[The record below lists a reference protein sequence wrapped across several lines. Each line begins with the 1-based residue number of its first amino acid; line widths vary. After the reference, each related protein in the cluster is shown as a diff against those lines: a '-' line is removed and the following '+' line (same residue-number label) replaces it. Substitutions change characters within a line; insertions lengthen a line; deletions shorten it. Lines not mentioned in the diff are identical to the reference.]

1 MARYGQR
8 PENALKRAN
17 EFIEVGK
24 PARALDTLQEV
35 FRNKK
40 WAYNW
45 SESVLEP
52 IMFKYLDLCVELK
65 KSHIAKEGLFQYR
78 NLFQSVNVGSLE
90 NVIRGYLRMAEERTE
105 NAREQSAQAVIDID
119 DLDNLATP
127 ESILLSAVSGEDAQ
141 DRSDRTILTP
151 WVKFLWESYCQCL
164 ELLRTNAHVENLY
177 HDIARMAFQ
186 FCLKY
191 NRKTEF
197 RKLCDKLRKHLDDIC
212 KLPTQV
218 ANVCISKP
226 ETQQLNLETRLHQ
239 LDFAI
244 QMELWQE
251 AYKAI
256 EDIHNLMNMSK
267 KMPVPKTMAN
277 YYQKLAMVIL
287 EGREL
292 SIPCC
297 CSFQTLPIV

>member
-17 EFIEVGK
+17 GGLTFSYIWSLSIIVISITEFIEVGK

-78 NLFQSVNVGSLE
+78 NMFQSVNVGSLE
-90 NVIRGYLRMAEERTE
+90 NVIRGYLRMAEEKTE

-127 ESILLSAVSGEDAQ
+127 ESILL
-141 DRSDRTILTP
+141 R
-151 WVKFLWESYCQCL
+151 
-164 ELLRTNAHVENLY
+164 
-177 HDIARMAFQ
+177 
-186 FCLKY
+186 
-191 NRKTEF
+191 
-197 RKLCDKLRKHLDDIC
+197 
-212 KLPTQV
+212 
-218 ANVCISKP
+218 
-226 ETQQLNLETRLHQ
+226 
-239 LDFAI
+239 
-244 QMELWQE
+244 
-251 AYKAI
+251 
-256 EDIHNLMNMSK
+256 
-267 KMPVPKTMAN
+267 
-277 YYQKLAMVIL
+277 
-287 EGREL
+287 
-292 SIPCC
+292 
-297 CSFQTLPIV
+297 

>member
-17 EFIEVGK
+17 EFIDVGK

-40 WAYNW
+40 WTYNW
-45 SESVLEP
+45 PESVLEP
-52 IMFKYLDLCVELK
+52 IIFRYLDLCVELK

-78 NLFQSVNVGSLE
+78 NMFQSVNVGSLE
-90 NVIRGYLRMAEERTE
+90 NVIRSYLRMAEEKT
-105 NAREQSAQAVIDID
+105 NAARKQSQQAVIDID

-164 ELLRTNAHVENLY
+164 ELLRTNAHVKTLY

-186 FCLKY
+186 FCLEY

-197 RKLCDKLRKHLDDIC
+197 RKLCEKLRKHLEEIC
-212 KLPTQV
+212 KLPPLV
-218 ANVCISKP
+218 LNVSMNKT
-226 ETQQLNLETRLHQ
+226 ETQQLNLET
-239 LDFAI
+239 
-244 QMELWQE
+244 
-251 AYKAI
+251 
-256 EDIHNLMNMSK
+256 
-267 KMPVPKTMAN
+267 
-277 YYQKLAMVIL
+277 
-287 EGREL
+287 
-292 SIPCC
+292 
-297 CSFQTLPIV
+297 